1 MVSPGIGSILWMGW
15 GMGTPAVSRAS
26 LGQQQ
31 TERNLKNVGAG
42 VDITQLL
49 AGCGLDEQPSQSH
62 RAAYLS
68 SQAEQEAAGLTWLP
82 LLLARSYF

>member
-1 MVSPGIGSILWMGW
+1 M
-15 GMGTPAVSRAS
+15 
-26 LGQQQ
+26 
-31 TERNLKNVGAG
+31 
-42 VDITQLL
+42 DITQLL

-68 SQAEQEAAGLTWLP
+68 SQAEQEAVGLTWLP

>member
-1 MVSPGIGSILWMGW
+1 MRDGNPSCEQSV
-15 GMGTPAVSRAS
+15 

>member
-1 MVSPGIGSILWMGW
+1 
-15 GMGTPAVSRAS
+15 MGTPAVSRAS